1 MLVYLL
7 LAAIAVFVF
16 ERLFD
21 ILTAKEGFE
30 DVGEYKA
37 YPPSCSIMEHKNA
50 KEIESLQKSFDNL
63 NQSDKT
69 SIQSTVQEASSLVMA
84 NTEQIEKIAK
94 EIKAAQKKK

>member
-21 ILTAKEGFE
+21 ILAAKEGFE

-50 KEIESLQKSFDNL
+50 REIEALQKSFDDL

-69 SIQSTVQEASSLVMA
+69 SIRSMMQEASSLVMT
-84 NTEQIEKIAK
+84 NTQQVDNIAK
-94 EIKAAQKKK
+94 EIKESEKKK

>member
-7 LAAIAVFVF
+7 LAALTVFVF

-21 ILTAKEGFE
+21 TLTAKEGFE
-30 DVGEYKA
+30 SPVTYKT

-50 KEIESLQKSFDNL
+50 KEIEALQKSFDNL

-69 SIQSTVQEASSLVMA
+69 SIQSTMQETSSLVMA

-94 EIKAAQKKK
+94 EIKAAKKKK